1 MEFEKRCALGFVA
14 LSIAFPL
21 LAEAMKANG
30 AAMPGNP
37 AWILVSTIRN
47 VFVGSWVLLLALTL
61 VHAFLRL
68 RQAHKEAISAIEAQ
82 RRADEQRAKNEIEST
97 KRWIESETQRLKG
110 LEESLR
116 RKEELRVEFWNEKWR
131 ELEVKKSRTPEEATE
146 VALQDFG

>member
-30 AAMPGNP
+30 AAMPDNP

-47 VFVGSWVLLLALTL
+47 VFVGLWVLLLALAI
-61 VHAFLRL
+61 VHAVLRL
-68 RQAHKEAISAIEAQ
+68 RQAHKDAISAIEAR

-97 KRWIESETQRLKG
+97 KRWIESETQRLKS

-131 ELEVKKSRTPEEATE
+131 ELEKKKSRTSEEATE
-146 VALQDFG
+146 VALKDFE